1 MKLVKVKEHAALAR
15 DLDSNAIVNVNGEAY
30 SEYMKEK
37 NKILAEKRRL
47 QQQDAE
53 INNIKQELNEI
64 KQLLYKIV
72 KNGNDK

>member
-15 DLDSNAIVNVNGEAY
+15 DIDSNAVVNVNKDAY
-30 SEYMKEK
+30 FEYMTEK
-37 NKILAEKRRL
+37 NKILAEKRRRER
-47 QQQDAE
+47 QDAE